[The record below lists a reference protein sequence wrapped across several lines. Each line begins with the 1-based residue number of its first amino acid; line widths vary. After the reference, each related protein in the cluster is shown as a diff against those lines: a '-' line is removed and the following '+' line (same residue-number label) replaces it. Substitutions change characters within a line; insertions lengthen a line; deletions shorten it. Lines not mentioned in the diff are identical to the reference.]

1 MKYICPLCSINS
13 SSHSLTEIAE
23 IDNVLYYYTCPAKAE
38 LYFDKTSI
46 LHHYDGVFGEIPIN
60 KQWVWIFDGSGF
72 NLNHFLQIE
81 IGIEL
86 TKLVSQKF
94 SKNLKSIL
102 VINPT
107 FYISS
112 VYNIIYPFLSEKM
125 KSIVQVNYDYKNDDN
140 IEKSELLNQL
150 LAV

>member
-1 MKYICPLCSINS
+1 MKYTCPLCSINPL
-13 SSHSLTEIAE
+13 SHSLTKITEK
-23 IDNVLYYYTCPAKAE
+23 DDTVYYYTCPAKAE
-38 LYFDKTSI
+38 LYFDKNSI
-46 LHHYDGVFGEIPIN
+46 LNHYDGVFSEIPVN
-60 KQWVWIFDGSGF
+60 KQWVWIFDGLDF

-94 SKNLKSIL
+94 SENLKAVI

-125 KSIVQVNYDYKNDDN
+125 KSIIQVNYNYKNYDN
-140 IEKSELLNQL
+140 IEKSELLNHL

>member
-1 MKYICPLCSINS
+1 MKYICPLCDINP

-23 IDNVLYYYTCPAKAE
+23 KDNVVYYYTCPAKAE

-46 LHHYDGVFGEIPIN
+46 LDHYDGVFSEIPYD
-60 KQWVWIFDGSGF
+60 KQWVWVFDGYGF

-86 TKLVSQKF
+86 TKLVSHKF

-125 KSIVQVNYDYKNDDN
+125 KSIIQVNYHYKNDEN
-140 IEKSELLNQL
+140 IGKLELLHEL
-150 LAV
+150 LVD